1 MYSLI
6 FRWIENH
13 GLGPWSELIAHGVI
27 LVAALAVSLMVFAA
41 AKKILLVR
49 FTKFVKMN
57 RFTWDDAF
65 LEKGFF
71 IRLLYLIP
79 ALIIYISASALPA
92 IGLWIQRICLAG
104 MILTGL
110 FIFDS
115 FLNSCM
121 KIYDAREI
129 AREKPIR
136 GYIQLIKILL
146 FSVGIIFIIATLINR
161 SPWGLLTGL
170 GAMTAILLLVFKD
183 SILGLI
189 AGFQFSANNM
199 VHIGDWIEM
208 DRYGADGEVTDIS
221 LNTVKVQ
228 NWDKTIS
235 TIPTYALVS
244 DSFKN
249 WRGMMESGGRRIKR
263 SIHIDMATIRFC
275 SDEMI
280 NRFTRICYLKEYIKK
295 KQEDIKTHNTQLGI
309 DPDDISGRRM
319 TNIGTFRA
327 YILSYLNKHPKINK
341 DMTFLVRQLEPT
353 PNGLPLQIYV
363 FSNDKV
369 WANFEAIQS
378 DIFDHIL
385 AVAHEFG
392 LRIFQN
398 PTGHDFQILAPDVGN
413 S

>member
-1 MYSLI
+1 MYPLI
-6 FRWIENH
+6 YNWLENN
-13 GLGPWSELIAHGVI
+13 GLGSGSTLIAHGVI
-27 LVAALAVSLMVFAA
+27 LIAALTISFITFWV

-49 FTKFVKMN
+49 FTEFVRRS
-57 RFTWDDAF
+57 RFSWDDTF
-65 LEKGFF
+65 LEKGVFV
-71 IRLLYLIP
+71 RLLYFIP
-79 ALIIYISASALPA
+79 ALIIYLSASALPA
-92 IGLWIQRICLAG
+92 IEVWIQRISLAC

-110 FIFDS
+110 FIIDS

-121 KIYDAREI
+121 KIYNAREI

-136 GYIQLIKILL
+136 GYVQLIKILF
-146 FSVGIIFIIATLINR
+146 FSVGVIFIIATLMNR

-189 AGFQFSANNM
+189 AGFQFSSNNM

-208 DRYGADGEVTDIS
+208 DKYGADGDVIDIS
-221 LNTVKVQ
+221 LNSVKIQ

-249 WRGMMESGGRRIKR
+249 WRGMQESGGRRIKR
-263 SIHIDMATIRFC
+263 SIYIDMATIKFC
-275 SDEMI
+275 TGEMI
-280 NRFTRICYLKEYIKK
+280 DRFEKIHYLKNYIRK
-295 KQEDIKTHNTQLGI
+295 KQEDVIAHNEQLNI

-327 YILSYLNKHPKINK
+327 YILSYLNNHPKINK
-341 DMTFLVRQLEPT
+341 EMTFLVRQLEPT
-353 PNGLPLQIYV
+353 PNGLPLQVYV

-369 WANFEAIQS
+369 WANYESIQS
-378 DIFDHIL
+378 DIFDHLL
-385 AVAHEFG
+385 AVAPEFDLG
-392 LRIFQN
+392 VFQN
-398 PTGHDFQILAPDVGN
+398 PTGYDFKALTSNVRV